1 MNGKYQHSICY
12 TDTNLWMYAFDQS
25 APAKQRASK
34 EILLHFHATGRDR
47 ISVQVIS
54 EWRNTMIKKFSHAF
68 FPI

>member
-1 MNGKYQHSICY
+1 
-12 TDTNLWMYAFDQS
+12 MYAFDQS